1 MINWIIY
8 KSNNPGKVANLN
20 TPPQCVPGKS
30 FRSLFVCYRPSFFIT
45 MSCLSFFTLNCQ
57 ADIENN
63 YASAKERM
71 VVEQIEARGIQ
82 DSKVLQA
89 MRTVER
95 HLFVPDWIRKS
106 AYEDHAL
113 PIGEGQTISQPY
125 IVALMTEVIKP
136 RPDMKVLEIGT
147 GSGYQAA
154 ILAELCQSVYTIEI
168 IDILGRRAEQL
179 LKKLYKNVHVRIGDG
194 YQGWPEAAPFD
205 AILVTC
211 APAKVPQPLTDQLKE
226 GGRMVIPVGESRVQE
241 LYVLTKKNGRLQQQ
255 AIIPVL
261 FVPMVDRKGKK
272 Y

>member
-1 MINWIIY
+1 MNRIIY
-8 KSNNPGKVANLN
+8 KSNNPGKGGFLN
-20 TPPQCVPGKS
+20 TSPQFAPGKS
-30 FRSLFVCYRPSFFIT
+30 FQSLFVCLKPSFFIA
-45 MSCLSFFTLNCQ
+45 MSCLSLFMLNCQ
-57 ADIENN
+57 ADVEKD

-89 MRTVER
+89 MRKVER
-95 HLFVPDWIRKS
+95 HLFVPDWIRES
-106 AYEDHAL
+106 SYEDHAL

-154 ILAELCQSVYTIEI
+154 ILAELCQNVYTIEI
-168 IDILGRRAEQL
+168 IDILGRRAEQI
-179 LKKLYKNVHVRIGDG
+179 LKKFYKNVHVRIGDG

-211 APAKVPQPLTDQLKE
+211 APTKVPQPLTDQLKE
-226 GGRMVIPVGESRVQE
+226 GGRMVIPVGKSSVQE

-255 AIIPVL
+255 TIIPVL